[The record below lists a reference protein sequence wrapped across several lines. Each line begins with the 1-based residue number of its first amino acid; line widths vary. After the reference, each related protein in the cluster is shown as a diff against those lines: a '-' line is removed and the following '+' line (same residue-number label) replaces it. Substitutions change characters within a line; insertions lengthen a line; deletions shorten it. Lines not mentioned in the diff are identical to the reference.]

1 MLKSVSNPSA
11 GSRILRSVRKAR
23 AYARGQNTEGF
34 IVHVP
39 DEVDVRAI
47 RERMHLTQA
56 AFALRFG
63 FTAAAVRDW
72 EQHRRK
78 PEKAAR
84 VLLRVIDRHPEAVLD
99 ALGVS

>member
-1 MLKSVSNPSA
+1 MPKSASKPSA
-11 GSRILRSVRKAR
+11 GNRALRSVRKAR
-23 AYARGQNTEGF
+23 AYARGQNAEGF

-39 DEVDVRAI
+39 DDVDVRAI
-47 RERMHLTQA
+47 RKRMHLTQA

-63 FTAAAVRDW
+63 FTASAIRDW

-84 VLLRVIDRHPEAVLD
+84 ILLRVIERRPEAVLD
-99 ALGVS
+99 ALDS

>member
-1 MLKSVSNPSA
+1 
-11 GSRILRSVRKAR
+11 VR
-23 AYARGQNTEGF
+23 
-34 IVHVP
+34 VP
-39 DEVDVRAI
+39 DEVDVRGI

-78 PEKAAR
+78 PQKAAR
-84 VLLRVIDRHPEAVLD
+84 ILLCIIEQHPKAVLD
-99 ALGVS
+99 ALDS